1 MNRSTRCGFVTCPE
15 ARSHTVA
22 QRGVTGG
29 KPSFLANHHFDSSV
43 LASACWIVL
52 AVREMIV
59 GDGLLAAHTARG
71 DTRFVDAV
79 LDEKCFDLARE
90 CLRQGLLVL
99 RIRVPRYE
107 DLSA

>member
-1 MNRSTRCGFVTCPE
+1 M
-15 ARSHTVA
+15 
-22 QRGVTGG
+22 
-29 KPSFLANHHFDSSV
+29 
-43 LASACWIVL
+43 
-52 AVREMIV
+52 